1 MKRAFFKIGRAL
13 FFSAIFSSQVF
24 CAVRRGQDLVESGH
38 WVYDALAQIEIDVG
52 RWNFIDEAPLSIQT
66 IQGIVDDVPYERLS
80 EAGKMQYDRIRE
92 FLEEFD
98 FSLDAGIFSIGVEP
112 KVNLELYAKTED
124 DLAWLYG
131 NHERQRMID
140 LPMKVTLG
148 DYLSVY
154 MGFALGQRR
163 RFLENE
169 NHNYVNHF
177 FTEDAF
183 DPNLTHST
191 YLSAGYRWQNG
202 VGLNFSFGYGTQN
215 FGRAALGSTIVS
227 DYLTDI
233 PYVQLRVYS
242 PIFAYSFNVRQI
254 NPKTTFYAHT
264 IDFRLFKKLTFG
276 FMEGGAGYDDF
287 DMSFVNPFG
296 IFHAYEM
303 HNHYDWISYFAMKV
317 NFVPIKNLRIYFMYS
332 MDEHQLSTETSS
344 DPDSLPEAKSYQG
357 GVELQFPLAA
367 GFLRFNLEGYY
378 ADPYFMI
385 KESPNWSLVS
395 AKDGAYEWIGSP
407 LGPDSAGGTFC
418 AEYERPGK
426 FSVGLHYVFAAR
438 GEFSQKDIFKEWRR
452 GHYENPDPDD
462 WIYPVK
468 DESVEGGYVQ
478 PYGRKYKTPH
488 TSDGKKAEYDNI
500 IYVRASYSPTK
511 WLTIVAQPAYLFV
524 FNHNN
529 EPGKFRHGFE
539 VALSARFDFC
549 RIAKKPLNFDF
560 LLKDKYDREAQR
572 AQETQNAQSASDE

>member
-1 MKRAFFKIGRAL
+1 
-13 FFSAIFSSQVF
+13 
-24 CAVRRGQDLVESGH
+24 
-38 WVYDALAQIEIDVG
+38 
-52 RWNFIDEAPLSIQT
+52 
-66 IQGIVDDVPYERLS
+66 
-80 EAGKMQYDRIRE
+80 
-92 FLEEFD
+92 
-98 FSLDAGIFSIGVEP
+98 
-112 KVNLELYAKTED
+112 
-124 DLAWLYG
+124 
-131 NHERQRMID
+131 
-140 LPMKVTLG
+140 
-148 DYLSVY
+148 
-154 MGFALGQRR
+154 
-163 RFLENE
+163 
-169 NHNYVNHF
+169 
-177 FTEDAF
+177 
-183 DPNLTHST
+183 
-191 YLSAGYRWQNG
+191 
-202 VGLNFSFGYGTQN
+202 
-215 FGRAALGSTIVS
+215 
-227 DYLTDI
+227 
-233 PYVQLRVYS
+233 
-242 PIFAYSFNVRQI
+242 
-254 NPKTTFYAHT
+254 
-264 IDFRLFKKLTFG
+264 
-276 FMEGGAGYDDF
+276 MEGGAGYDDF
-287 DMSFVNPFG
+287 DMSFINPFG

-344 DPDSLPEAKSYQG
+344 DPDSLPEAKAYQG

-367 GFLRFNLEGYY
+367 GFLRFNLESYY

-407 LGPDSAGGTFC
+407 LGPDSVGGTFC

-452 GHYENPDPDD
+452 GYYENPDPKD
-462 WIYPVK
+462 WIYPAVRTQDATS
-468 DESVEGGYVQ
+468 DEDKYVQ

-511 WLTIVAQPAYLFV
+511 WFTIVAQPAYLFV

-572 AQETQNAQSASDE
+572 AQETPSAQNASDE